1 MLTGSA
7 SERVTGAFAD
17 QHGKLWYPV
26 LKPFR
31 VEEIMPLLRVTL
43 MFAATASLVAVW
55 DQRASGG
62 QSAEVASKGAT
73 ASSPAL
79 TAKGAPRRRDGYW
92 EFASIGASGTV
103 MDKQF
108 LCVGSGSED
117 KYSIFDQLS
126 ELGSCSK
133 KDFTRT
139 PTGWSFET
147 QCSMMNVTTVQKG
160 VIAGDFQNNFR
171 VDQTVTQ
178 SSGGGMKGAVV
189 GRHIGDCPGQYKPG
203 DLVDGDGS
211 TLTNVL
217 N

>member
-1 MLTGSA
+1 MS
-7 SERVTGAFAD
+7 
-17 QHGKLWYPV
+17 H
-26 LKPFR
+26 FR
-31 VEEIMPLLRVTL
+31 VAL
-43 MFAATASLVAVW
+43 MFAATASLVAAW
-55 DQRASGG
+55 GQRASGG

-79 TAKGAPRRRDGYW
+79 TAKGAPKRLDGYW
-92 EFASIGASGTV
+92 EFASIGASGAV
-103 MDKQF
+103 MGKQF

-139 PTGWSFET
+139 LAGWSFET

-160 VIAGDFQNNFR
+160 VIVGDFQNSFR

-178 SSGGGMKGAVV
+178 SAGGGMKGAIV
-189 GRHIGDCPGQYKPG
+189 GRRIGDCPGQYKPG